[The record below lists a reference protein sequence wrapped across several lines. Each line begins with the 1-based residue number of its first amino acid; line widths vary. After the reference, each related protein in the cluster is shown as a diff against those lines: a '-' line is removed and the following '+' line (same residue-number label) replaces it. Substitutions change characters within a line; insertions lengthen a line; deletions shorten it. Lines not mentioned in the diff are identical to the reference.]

1 MGWLDKIKAVI
12 GQTKDPQTEL
22 ERAQKQAEVEALKRD
37 EQMKVRMPPS
47 NDPVLKVDCVH
58 WT

>member
-1 MGWLDKIKAVI
+1 MGWLDKLHAAI

-22 ERAQKQAEVEALKRD
+22 ERAQKQAEVEAVKRD

-47 NDPVLKVDCVH
+47 NDPR
-58 WT
+58 